1 MKKALYIIASI
12 FEIALLAGACII
24 QYFTRRKMGMARY
37 VVYKNR
43 GWESK
48 YPMELLQYAGIAVIA
63 VLTIIVTVNYVKHKK
78 ARSVRMTVMLAA
90 TIFLS
95 ALYIGFTFMSGT
107 DSLRAYYFIGGMF
120 ALAAFV
126 QAVKALLRL
135 VLGRDLNAEAV
146 KGKKGK

>member
-1 MKKALYIIASI
+1 MRKALYIIASV
-12 FEIALLAGACII
+12 FEIALLAGAYII

-48 YPMELLQYAGIAVIA
+48 YPMELLQYAGVAVIA
-63 VLTIIVTVNYVKHKK
+63 VLTILVTVTYMKHKK
-78 ARSVRMTVMLAA
+78 QRSVQMTAMLAA
-90 TIFLS
+90 TILLS
-95 ALYIGFTFMSGT
+95 ALYIGFTFISGT

-126 QAVKALLRL
+126 QAAKALLRM
-135 VLGRDLNAEAV
+135 VLGRDLKTGAV